1 MTHTN
6 IPDVTPDLPSA
17 GWRAALAMLGRLPQ
31 GALSRGFGRL
41 ADTPIPVAM
50 RRAVLGT
57 FARTLGIDASTAEL
71 PIEQYTSVSDFFV
84 RKLKPGARSW
94 PASADVAGSPV
105 ESVVGQLGTIEEGR
119 LLQAKGRSYTAA
131 SLLDDWKEA
140 ARYEGGA
147 FITLYLSPRHYHRI
161 HAPMAGAIRRAR
173 HIPGHL
179 LPVNAPSV
187 SHVADLFA
195 VNERLVCY
203 EDSAMGRIAIVAV
216 GAYNVGRIT
225 AAFDPDLRTN
235 RRRSETSDRTYEPAV
250 RVGLG
255 DEIMAFHL
263 GSTIVALFEPG
274 VRLNESLQPGADV
287 LLGQPIAQKWLAS

>member
-1 MTHTN
+1 MTGKN
-6 IPDVTPDLPSA
+6 APVVTHERPSA
-17 GWRAALAMLGRLPQ
+17 GWRAALAVLGRLPQ

-41 ADTPIPVAM
+41 ADTPIPVAL
-50 RRAVLGT
+50 RRTVLGT
-57 FARTLGIDASTAEL
+57 FARALGIDASTAEL
-71 PIEQYTSVSDFFV
+71 PIEQYTSLNSFFI
-84 RKLKPGARSW
+84 RKLKPGARNW
-94 PASADVAGSPV
+94 PASPDVAGSPV

-140 ARYEGGA
+140 ARYDGGT

-161 HAPMAGAIRRAR
+161 HAPMAGTIGRAR

-203 EDSAMGRIAIVAV
+203 EDSAIGRIAIVAV

-225 AAFDPDLRTN
+225 AAFDPELRTN
-235 RRRSETSDRTYEPAV
+235 RRKSETSDRNYEPAV
-250 RVGLG
+250 RVGMG
-255 DEIMAFHL
+255 DEIMAFQL
-263 GSTIVALFEPG
+263 GSTVVVLFEPG
-274 VRLNESLQPGADV
+274 VRLNENLKPGADV
-287 LLGQPIAQKWLAS
+287 LLGQPIAQKWPAS